1 VSSPSDFYDKQVKQ
15 IGYQKFIAIEPNI
28 SVLKAAKTMIRK
40 KSRLLVFDNDKLVG
54 IITASDMLRAF
65 RKTDDSPPLDDVIS
79 KKIYRCSSKDSV
91 LKVVKLMH
99 EKKIGSVIVEKN
111 KSIGIFTERDLL
123 VHILANNIDLDRPV
137 EGYSSYPLIAAKYG
151 ILAKE
156 AASIMAQKGVKRLGL
171 TEDGS
176 LVGIVTARD
185 MVDAYQRTYPT
196 SDPYLE
202 K

>member
-1 VSSPSDFYDKQVKQ
+1 
-15 IGYQKFIAIEPNI
+15 
-28 SVLKAAKTMIRK
+28 
-40 KSRLLVFDNDKLVG
+40 
-54 IITASDMLRAF
+54 
-65 RKTDDSPPLDDVIS
+65 
-79 KKIYRCSSKDSV
+79 
-91 LKVVKLMH
+91 VVKLMH